1 VRVGLGQEALLLETE
16 AALGNATLSAVHAY
30 WCRIKGEN
38 EVALRRD
45 LDPTEIGP
53 KLLPYS
59 ILVDVN
65 TELRTVH
72 HRVVGTHF
80 SEFFGRDITG
90 MELSSVIDGDYREFI
105 LGLYMLACE
114 RKVAVAA
121 HSRFRWD
128 QGRLLKASR
137 LMMPLSRAGG
147 RADMCYTCQVI
158 EAGEGLSQ
166 PQVHTATRDGWE
178 DVSGRFSHFSIDVV

>member
-1 VRVGLGQEALLLETE
+1 MCVGLGQKALLLETE
-16 AALGNATLSAVHAY
+16 TALGSATLIAMHAY

-38 EVALRRD
+38 DIALRRD

-53 KLLPYS
+53 KFLPYS

-80 SEFFGRDITG
+80 TEFFGRDITG
-90 MELSSVIDGDYREFI
+90 MELSSVLDGDYLDFI
-105 LGLYMLACE
+105 LGLYMLTCE
-114 RKVAVAA
+114 RQVAVAA

-137 LMMPLSRAGG
+137 LMMPLSRDGG

-158 EAGEGLSQ
+158 EAGEGLSH
-166 PQVHTATRDGWE
+166 PKVHIATGDGWE